1 MPLAQITILE
11 GRDPDAVR
19 RMAAAVTDAIA
30 STLSTPRER
39 IRVVVTEL
47 PADRWFVGGT
57 SIAES
62 RPNPSPSEDADDRSP

>member
-11 GRDPDAVR
+11 GRDPEAVA

-30 STLSTPRER
+30 ATLAAPHER

-57 SIAES
+57 SIAAS
-62 RPNPSPSEDADDRSP
+62 RPDSTANHDNDDR